1 MSINSPLRER
11 IFSYSLSLSFSLSIS
26 CGTTRRVKFLFL
38 PKFPRFVRREFFNGR
53 TDGIFVFEL
62 SGAGKPRER
71 CSRAYYPPTLERTPF
86 VFHPLSPGPSPNL
99 LYSPRSPL
107 ALRSAPLNLIEERWR
122 CPRDS
127 ISANPSWMLSNIFLK
142 QSSTKLDLQANVRR
156 GINIIAPAIILFF
169 HPLRSR
175 Q

>member
-86 VFHPLSPGPSPNL
+86 VFHPLSPGPSPT
-99 LYSPRSPL
+99 SSTPRDPP
-107 ALRSAPLNLIEERWR
+107 RAPLR
-122 CPRDS
+122 
-127 ISANPSWMLSNIFLK
+127 PSQFNRREVEMPQRQHIGESFLDAFK
-142 QSSTKLDLQANVRR
+142 YLLKAIVHEI
-156 GINIIAPAIILFF
+156 GPAG
-169 HPLRSR
+169 
-175 Q
+175 